1 MPTTPLARK
10 RFTNLGGL
18 VVCALAAFAAQ
29 ADGGNAAATPPRQS
43 FDLRV
48 PTAPMLARVESVTR
62 LVYELRLVN
71 FADAPLHVARIESV
85 DADGGATIDDLR
97 GAALARAFGAAPGI
111 ACDATACTVA
121 PRVQA
126 TAYFWSALR
135 AGARA
140 PRALRHRVA
149 FANGADSAASLV
161 EGGDARVATGPPPKL
176 GPPLAGGPWV
186 AVYAPDMARG
196 HRRVA
201 YAVDG
206 RARIPGRFA
215 IDWMKVDTQ
224 GRLAHGDASR
234 VANWYGYGAEV
245 LAVADATVAAT
256 RDDVAESA
264 TTEGAASPPIGDASG
279 NYVALDLG
287 DGRFAF
293 YEHLKPGSVRVN
305 IGDRVRRGQV
315 IAQLGFTGHSTG
327 PHLHFHVADANATLA
342 AEGLPYALDGFELLG
357 GYASIDA
364 FGRGEPWLP
373 LAAGLAA
380 GRADELP
387 AANAVV
393 EFAPAPAA
401 RAD

>member
-1 MPTTPLARK
+1 MPTISFARK
-10 RFTNLGGL
+10 RFTNLGGV
-18 VVCALAAFAAQ
+18 VVCVVAAFV
-29 ADGGNAAATPPRQS
+29 GGGFATTSSLRQS
-43 FDLRV
+43 FDLQMAA
-48 PTAPMLARVESVTR
+48 PPMLARVEGVTR

-71 FADAPLHVARIESV
+71 FADAPLHVTRIESL
-85 DADGGATIDDLR
+85 DADSGATIDDLR

-111 ACDATACTVA
+111 ACDETACTVA

-135 AGARA
+135 ADARA

-149 FANGADSAASLV
+149 FADGTGTAASPV
-161 EGGDARVATGPPPKL
+161 EGGDGRVATTPPPKL

-196 HRRVA
+196 HRRFV

-215 IDWMKVDTQ
+215 IDWMKVDAQ
-224 GRLAHGDASR
+224 GRLARGDASR
-234 VANWYGYGAEV
+234 VSNWYGYGADV

-264 TTEGAASPPIGDASG
+264 TTEGAAASPPIGDASG

-305 IGDRVRRGQV
+305 AGDRVRRGQA
-315 IAQLGFTGHSTG
+315 IAQLGFTGQSTG

-364 FGRGEPWLP
+364 FGRGEPWRP
-373 LAAGLAA
+373 LAAASAA
-380 GRADELP
+380 GRTDELP

-393 EFAPAPAA
+393 EFAPAA